1 MSKIYFSKEHEWIEV
16 EDDLGTVGITLYAQE
31 QLGDIVFAEVTKLK
45 EKVLRNDDVAVVE
58 SVKAASDIFAP
69 VSGTVIEWNDLLD
82 DAPETLNSD
91 PTKSGWVFKMTID
104 APEELQE
111 LMDEA
116 AYNKFIEEL
125 KIVSE
130 RFTLERYSYG

>member
-1 MSKIYFSKEHEWIEV
+1 MSKVYFSKEHEWIEV
-16 EDDLGTVGITLYAQE
+16 EGDLGTVGITLDAQE

-91 PTKSGWVFKMTID
+91 PTKLGWVFKMTID

-125 KIVSE
+125 K
-130 RFTLERYSYG
+130 

>member
-91 PTKSGWVFKMTID
+91 PIKSGWVFKMTID

-116 AYNKFIEEL
+116 AYNKFIEQL
-125 KIVSE
+125 K
-130 RFTLERYSYG
+130 

>member
-116 AYNKFIEEL
+116 AYNKFIDEL
-125 KIVSE
+125 K
-130 RFTLERYSYG
+130 

>member
-16 EDDLGTVGITLYAQE
+16 EGDLGTVGITLYAQE

-91 PTKSGWVFKMTID
+91 PTKSGWVFKITID

-111 LMDEA
+111 LMDETE
-116 AYNKFIEEL
+116 YNKFIEEL
-125 KIVSE
+125 K
-130 RFTLERYSYG
+130 

>member
-1 MSKIYFSKEHEWIEV
+1 MSRTYFSKEHEWIEV

-91 PTKSGWVFKMTID
+91 PTKSGWVFKITID

-116 AYNKFIEEL
+116 EYNKFIEEL
-125 KIVSE
+125 K
-130 RFTLERYSYG
+130 

>member
-16 EDDLGTVGITLYAQE
+16 EGDLGTVGITLYAQE

-58 SVKAASDIFAP
+58 SVKSASDIFAP

-125 KIVSE
+125 K
-130 RFTLERYSYG
+130 

>member
-16 EDDLGTVGITLYAQE
+16 EDNLGTVGITLYAQE

-125 KIVSE
+125 K
-130 RFTLERYSYG
+130 

>member
-1 MSKIYFSKEHEWIEV
+1 MSKVYFSKEHEWIEV
-16 EDDLGTVGITLYAQE
+16 EGDLGTVGITLYAQE

-91 PTKSGWVFKMTID
+91 PIKSGWVFKMTID

-116 AYNKFIEEL
+116 AYNKFIEE
-125 KIVSE
+125 KK
-130 RFTLERYSYG
+130 

>member
-1 MSKIYFSKEHEWIEV
+1 MSKVYFSKEHEWIEV
-16 EDDLGTVGITLYAQE
+16 EGDLGTVGITLYAQE

-125 KIVSE
+125 K
-130 RFTLERYSYG
+130 

>member
-45 EKVLRNDDVAVVE
+45 EKVSRNDDVAVVE

-125 KIVSE
+125 K
-130 RFTLERYSYG
+130 

>member
-16 EDDLGTVGITLYAQE
+16 EGDRGTVGITLYAQE

-125 KIVSE
+125 K
-130 RFTLERYSYG
+130 

>member
-111 LMDEA
+111 LMDKAE
-116 AYNKFIEEL
+116 YNKFIEEL
-125 KIVSE
+125 K
-130 RFTLERYSYG
+130 

>member
-1 MSKIYFSKEHEWIEV
+1 MSKVYFSKEQEWIAG
-16 EDDLGTVGITLYAQE
+16 EDDLGPVGITLYAQE

-125 KIVSE
+125 K
-130 RFTLERYSYG
+130 

>member
-45 EKVLRNDDVAVVE
+45 EKVVRNDDVAVVE

-116 AYNKFIEEL
+116 AYKKFIEE
-125 KIVSE
+125 
-130 RFTLERYSYG
+130 

>member
-31 QLGDIVFAEVTKLK
+31 QLGDIVFAELTKLK

-104 APEELQE
+104 APEQLQE

-125 KIVSE
+125 K
-130 RFTLERYSYG
+130 

>member
-1 MSKIYFSKEHEWIEV
+1 MPQIYFSKEHEWIEV
-16 EDDLGTVGITLYAQE
+16 DQEIGTVGITQYAQE

-45 EKVLRNDDVAVVE
+45 EKVSRNDDVAVVE

-82 DAPETLNSD
+82 TSPETLNSD
-91 PTKSGWVFKMTID
+91 PTNSGWVFKITID

-125 KIVSE
+125 E
-130 RFTLERYSYG
+130 

>member
-1 MSKIYFSKEHEWIEV
+1 MSRIYFSKEHEWIEV
-16 EDDLGTVGITLYAQE
+16 KDDLGTVGITLYAQE

-91 PTKSGWVFKMTID
+91 PTKSGWVFKITID

-125 KIVSE
+125 K
-130 RFTLERYSYG
+130 

>member
-116 AYNKFIEEL
+116 AYNKFIEE
-125 KIVSE
+125 KK
-130 RFTLERYSYG
+130 

>member
-1 MSKIYFSKEHEWIEV
+1 MSKMYFSKEHEWIEV
-16 EDDLGTVGITLYAQE
+16 EGDLGTVGITLYAQE

-125 KIVSE
+125 K
-130 RFTLERYSYG
+130 

>member
-1 MSKIYFSKEHEWIEV
+1 MSKIYFSKQHEWIEV
-16 EDDLGTVGITLYAQE
+16 EDDLGTVGITIYAQE

-125 KIVSE
+125 K
-130 RFTLERYSYG
+130 

>member
-58 SVKAASDIFAP
+58 SVKAASDVFAP

-125 KIVSE
+125 K
-130 RFTLERYSYG
+130 

>member
-1 MSKIYFSKEHEWIEV
+1 MSKIYFSEEHEWIEV

-82 DAPETLNSD
+82 DSPETLNSD

-104 APEELQE
+104 APEQLQE

-125 KIVSE
+125 K
-130 RFTLERYSYG
+130 

>member
-1 MSKIYFSKEHEWIEV
+1 MSKVYFSKEHEWIEV
-16 EDDLGTVGITLYAQE
+16 EGDLGTVGITLYAQE

-91 PTKSGWVFKMTID
+91 PTKLGWVFKMTID

-125 KIVSE
+125 K
-130 RFTLERYSYG
+130 

>member
-82 DAPETLNSD
+82 DSPETLNSD

-125 KIVSE
+125 K
-130 RFTLERYSYG
+130 

>member
-58 SVKAASDIFAP
+58 SVKAASDVFAP

-91 PTKSGWVFKMTID
+91 PTKSGWVFKITID

-116 AYNKFIEEL
+116 EYNEFIEEL
-125 KIVSE
+125 K
-130 RFTLERYSYG
+130 

>member
-16 EDDLGTVGITLYAQE
+16 ESDLGTVGITLYAQE

-125 KIVSE
+125 K
-130 RFTLERYSYG
+130 

>member
-116 AYNKFIEEL
+116 AYKKFIEEL
-125 KIVSE
+125 K
-130 RFTLERYSYG
+130 

>member
-91 PTKSGWVFKMTID
+91 PTKSGWVFKITID

-111 LMDEA
+111 LMDELE
-116 AYNKFIEEL
+116 YNKFIEEL
-125 KIVSE
+125 K
-130 RFTLERYSYG
+130 

>member
-1 MSKIYFSKEHEWIEV
+1 MPQIYFSKEHEWIEV
-16 EDDLGTVGITLYAQE
+16 DQEIGTVGITQYAQE

-45 EKVLRNDDVAVVE
+45 EKVSRNDDVAVVE

-82 DAPETLNSD
+82 TSPETLNSD
-91 PTKSGWVFKMTID
+91 PTKSGWVFKITVD
-104 APEELQE
+104 TPQELHE

-116 AYNKFIEEL
+116 TYKKFIEEL
-125 KIVSE
+125 N
-130 RFTLERYSYG
+130 